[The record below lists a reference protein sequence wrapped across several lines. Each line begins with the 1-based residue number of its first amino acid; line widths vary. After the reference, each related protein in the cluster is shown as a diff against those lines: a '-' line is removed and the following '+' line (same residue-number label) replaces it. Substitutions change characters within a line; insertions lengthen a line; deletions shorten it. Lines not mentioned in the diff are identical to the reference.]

1 MTDDNKKNKPGFFSR
16 LFGISDKKNESIDVR
31 AKESKKE
38 SPLTKDIPTKST
50 VSKMKK
56 ADIVELAK
64 SHGLELDIKLTKAFL
79 LEAWVKHFE
88 EIDSTPSNQSPEEES
103 LSDENSIEGE
113 AAEAVQQTPAEAA
126 EETPTEE
133 EPPAEVVDEAAEEE
147 TSSEEK
153 TATEVA
159 EVAAEEET
167 PIAEGPASTEAGD
180 EAVAEEDISSEQEP
194 ASEEDTVIEESAD
207 SSNVDNQTDTELQ
220 NEPPSD
226 VEHSGSTIVENFEKK
241 QLNNS
246 VPSFRPGDT
255 LVVSVKVKDGQRTRL
270 QNFEGVVMSIKKR
283 GLNSS
288 FIVRKISSGI
298 GVERTFQLHS
308 PLIDSITVKRK
319 GDVRKAKLF
328 YLRDRSGKSARI
340 KERLD

>member
-1 MTDDNKKNKPGFFSR
+1 MTDDNKKNKPSFFSR
-16 LFGISDKKNESIDVR
+16 LFGISDKKNASIDVK

-64 SHGLELDIKLTKAFL
+64 SHGLELDIKLTKALL

-88 EIDSTPSNQSPEEES
+88 EINSTPSKKSPEEES
-103 LSDENSIEGE
+103 LLDETPVEGE
-113 AAEAVQQTPAEAA
+113 AAEAVEETTIEAVK
-126 EETPTEE
+126 ETPTEE
-133 EPPAEVVDEAAEEE
+133 EPP
-147 TSSEEK
+147 
-153 TATEVA
+153 TEVE

-167 PIAEGPASTEAGD
+167 QIAEEPAAEVVD
-180 EAVAEEDISSEQEP
+180 EVAAEEDISSVQEL
-194 ASEEDTVIEESAD
+194 ASEEDNVIEESAD

>member
-16 LFGISDKKNESIDVR
+16 LFGTSDKKNESINVR

-38 SPLTKDIPTKST
+38 SPLTKDIPTKSA

-64 SHGLELDIKLTKAFL
+64 SHGLELDIKLTKAIL

-88 EIDSTPSNQSPEEES
+88 EIDSTPSKKSPEEES
-103 LSDENSIEGE
+103 LLNETPVEGE
-113 AAEAVQQTPAEAA
+113 AAEAVEETTIEAVK
-126 EETPTEE
+126 ETPTEE
-133 EPPAEVVDEAAEEE
+133 EPP
-147 TSSEEK
+147 
-153 TATEVA
+153 TEGV

-167 PIAEGPASTEAGD
+167 PIEEESAAEVVD
-180 EAVAEEDISSEQEP
+180 EAAAEEDISSEQEL
-194 ASEEDTVIEESAD
+194 ASEEDTVTEESAD